1 MAAHVEPLH
10 LTTPL
15 SLQQTLTSFLTV
27 AIHTILYTRAIYPPT
42 TFITT
47 RAYNFPVHQS
57 RHPAVCDWINSSIAS
72 IAVLLQKGS
81 VKRIAVPIFNEDGQV
96 MERFMFDVERFPVV
110 GEKERWTEF
119 EGEKGVRK
127 QDVEEQ
133 LRGTVRRL
141 DYACGK
147 LKPLPEGCTFSVA
160 VELRDEAE
168 VPIGNPQPWIPSEPS
183 LQTGDKAGSE
193 TVGSDLGGVKS
204 TPVRLVEAGEF
215 IMEAWIEEGKAKFE
229 HDENQKKANV
239 SVSGH
244 QSMALILMRLEP
256 GNMGTAALG

>member
-1 MAAHVEPLH
+1 MSAPHIDPLH

-27 AIHTILYTRAIYPPT
+27 ALHTIIYSRGIYPAT

-72 IAVLLQKGS
+72 ISVLLQKGS
-81 VKRIAVPIFNEDGQV
+81 VKRIAVPIFDDMGEV

-119 EGEKGVRK
+119 EGRVEGEQAGVKRA
-127 QDVEEQ
+127 DVEEQ
-133 LRGTVRRL
+133 LRGTIRRL
-141 DYACGK
+141 DYACSK
-147 LKPLPEGCTFSVA
+147 LVPLPEGCTFSVA

-168 VPIGNPQPWIPSEPS
+168 VPIGHPQPWIPSEPS
-183 LQTGDKAGSE
+183 LQTGDKGGSE
-193 TVGSDLGGVKS
+193 TVGKDLGGVKS

-215 IMEAWIEEGKAKFE
+215 ILETWIEEGRAKFDY
-229 HDENQKKANV
+229 DE
-239 SVSGH
+239 
-244 QSMALILMRLEP
+244 
-256 GNMGTAALG
+256 

>member
-1 MAAHVEPLH
+1 MAAPHIEPLQ

-27 AIHTILYTRAIYPPT
+27 ALHTIIYTRGIYPPT
-42 TFITT
+42 TFMTT

-72 IAVLLQKGS
+72 ISVLLQKGS
-81 VKRIAVPIFNEDGQV
+81 VKRIAVPIFDDTGEV

-119 EGEKGVRK
+119 EGRVEGEQAGVKRA
-127 QDVEEQ
+127 DVEEQ
-133 LRGTVRRL
+133 LRGTIRRL
-141 DYACGK
+141 DYACSK
-147 LKPLPEGCTFSVA
+147 LAPLPGGCTFSVA

-168 VPIGNPQPWIPSEPS
+168 VPIGHPQPWIPSEPS

-193 TVGSDLGGVKS
+193 TVGKDLGGVKS

-215 IMEAWIEEGKAKFE
+215 ILETWVEEGRAKF
-229 HDENQKKANV
+229 DYD
-239 SVSGH
+239 G
-244 QSMALILMRLEP
+244 
-256 GNMGTAALG
+256 